1 MKGSFHFF
9 RNSVRARL
17 TLLVVAL
24 MAPAGL
30 LVIFLVVQAYRNE
43 QRAVAQH
50 LTATARAI
58 ASVVDR
64 QFGQSESLLMGLE
77 ASPDLVRSGVL
88 AFQRRAETVMKGRP
102 GWIVLADHMGQT
114 LATVGGGA
122 IELPRFTGNPE
133 YDVALSE
140 GRTFVSNL
148 FTGSGLQQHYVC
160 VVLPVMEGLRMKYT
174 LTHVISP
181 AAFAL
186 ALQPERFSP
195 GSFVAILDRTGTIAA
210 RSPGGER
217 YTGSKANPDLV
228 AAMTSRAEGSRLG
241 VTLEGERVL
250 SVYSRAAFSGWSV
263 AMGVPLAVL
272 NASAGQLLWPGVAAA
287 VLLTLVAILMT
298 AWISRALVRG
308 VDTLVEDTEKMGR
321 GIVPPQRSSGLV
333 ETDFVADAMRKSA
346 MRMKEREDENAAL
359 AAGLKAEL
367 EEKKRT
373 EGSIQRL
380 AAIVE
385 SSEDAIISKNLA
397 GVVTSWNRSAQRLF
411 GYHADEIVGRSI
423 SVLIPPEREK
433 EGPEIL
439 ERIKRGERIEH
450 FETFRV
456 RKDGKLVPISL
467 TISPLFDRDGNIV
480 GASKI
485 SRDITQR
492 HRAELH
498 QQALYELV
506 ARVNRAEALP
516 EIFDAALDAMGR
528 CIEPDRAAILLNDA
542 GGSMRFVATRGLSEG
557 YQRAVSGHSPWLPSD
572 PQPQIVWIDDI
583 ATATLSSELK
593 EAIVAE
599 GMHALAFVPLTFE
612 KRLLGKFMIYFDAPH
627 TFSAQELRPVE
638 TIARQVAFAIER
650 QRDAEALEALVND
663 RTASLRQVVGQME
676 EFSYTVSH
684 DLRAPVRAMR
694 GYADIIMQDHG
705 WRLDTDAREL
715 LTRIIR
721 NGERMDRLIQDLLTY
736 SRISRREL
744 RLEPVSLDKLVRDVV
759 AQFPDMQPE
768 HADIEVHGPL
778 PDVIAHEPSLSQ
790 VVSNLL
796 SNAVKFVPPQSR
808 PRIRVSAD
816 LREAQAR
823 LWIEDNG
830 IGIKPEHQG
839 RLFGMFE
846 RVHPEREY
854 EGTGIGLAIV
864 RKAVERMNGAVG
876 VESDGVSGSR
886 FWVQLPIAA
895 TRSAD
900 DSNGH
905 SALGSAQFE
914 DGTVRQARDR

>member
-1 MKGSFHFF
+1 
-9 RNSVRARL
+9 
-17 TLLVVAL
+17 
-24 MAPAGL
+24 
-30 LVIFLVVQAYRNE
+30 
-43 QRAVAQH
+43 
-50 LTATARAI
+50 
-58 ASVVDR
+58 
-64 QFGQSESLLMGLE
+64 
-77 ASPDLVRSGVL
+77 
-88 AFQRRAETVMKGRP
+88 
-102 GWIVLADHMGQT
+102 
-114 LATVGGGA
+114 
-122 IELPRFTGNPE
+122 
-133 YDVALSE
+133 
-140 GRTFVSNL
+140 
-148 FTGSGLQQHYVC
+148 
-160 VVLPVMEGLRMKYT
+160 
-174 LTHVISP
+174 
-181 AAFAL
+181 
-186 ALQPERFSP
+186 
-195 GSFVAILDRTGTIAA
+195 
-210 RSPGGER
+210 
-217 YTGSKANPDLV
+217 
-228 AAMTSRAEGSRLG
+228 
-241 VTLEGERVL
+241 
-250 SVYSRAAFSGWSV
+250 
-263 AMGVPLAVL
+263 
-272 NASAGQLLWPGVAAA
+272 
-287 VLLTLVAILMT
+287 
-298 AWISRALVRG
+298 
-308 VDTLVEDTEKMGR
+308 
-321 GIVPPQRSSGLV
+321 
-333 ETDFVADAMRKSA
+333 
-346 MRMKEREDENAAL
+346 
-359 AAGLKAEL
+359 
-367 EEKKRT
+367 
-373 EGSIQRL
+373 
-380 AAIVE
+380 
-385 SSEDAIISKNLA
+385 
-397 GVVTSWNRSAQRLF
+397 
-411 GYHADEIVGRSI
+411 
-423 SVLIPPEREK
+423 
-433 EGPEIL
+433 
-439 ERIKRGERIEH
+439 
-450 FETFRV
+450 
-456 RKDGKLVPISL
+456 
-467 TISPLFDRDGNIV
+467 
-480 GASKI
+480 
-485 SRDITQR
+485 
-492 HRAELH
+492 
-498 QQALYELV
+498 
-506 ARVNRAEALP
+506 
-516 EIFDAALDAMGR
+516 
-528 CIEPDRAAILLNDA
+528 
-542 GGSMRFVATRGLSEG
+542 MRFVATRGLSEG

-593 EAIVAE
+593 AAIVAE

-705 WRLDTDAREL
+705 WRLDSDAREL

-759 AQFPDMQPE
+759 AQFPNMQPE

-886 FWVQLPIAA
+886 FWVQLPIA

-914 DGTVRQARDR
+914 DGAVRQARDR